1 MLYGRGPELAAIER
15 MLRQAREGTSGALI
29 LLGEPGAGKSSL
41 LAEAAGRATGMRV
54 LHASGVESEGELA
67 FATLHQLLLPVSDR
81 LAQLPTPQ
89 ARALGAALGIRPSAE
104 GDRFLVAVAVLSL
117 LAEVAEDG
125 PLLCVIDDL
134 HWADQSSAAALGFA
148 ARRLMAEGVLLLA
161 AAREGE
167 RGRVPIDGVPVS
179 RIGGLDAASAAALLA
194 ERAGDGLIPQVRDT
208 LVAATGGNP
217 LALAELPA
225 LLSADQLAGRAPLPD
240 PLPVS
245 GGLSRAFAAQVERL
259 AAPVR
264 MLLLLAAA
272 DGGDSGMLLRA
283 AGRVGAGA
291 AELEMAEAAG
301 LLRVEQGTVVFRHPL
316 VRSAVYQGAAAAE
329 RRAAHKALAAALQ
342 GAGHDDRW
350 AWHLAAA
357 SITPDER
364 AAAALE
370 RTAERARQRA
380 GYAGAVSALS
390 RAAEITPDQAERGR
404 RLLAA
409 ADAAWLAGQA
419 ERARALLDRAGQH
432 ELTVAGRAE
441 LAYANGR
448 LSATSGAAEDGYRL
462 LAEAAELTP
471 PEHPDLAARIL
482 LEAAHIPVITG
493 DFGPLREVARHLRG
507 LASGE
512 GGWDSELTQFLTA
525 AERLAG
531 GEVIQG
537 LALLRQAI
545 ERLAAMTDGRQRV
558 LAGLSAIRSGDDA
571 ATLAL
576 AGATVTALRR
586 QGQVAWLP
594 LALQQL
600 AATEALTSSYP
611 AAVADAS
618 EGISLATETGQNFP
632 AAMCRSVLAWVAAVR
647 GDEQC
652 CRDHAQRVLAA
663 DQAAIRPAVGSA
675 MWALGVLDLG
685 MGRPQ
690 QALQRLDQLASS
702 QPFYSVLA
710 HSAGDLVEAAVRA
723 GQPELGEAVLRGE
736 PPGLAWLGELTGHPW
751 ALALTARCRALLAG
765 PAAKAEQHFQEAVH
779 WHAIATRPFEQARTQ
794 LLYGQWLRRARRT
807 RHAREHLRAALET
820 FDPLLATPW
829 AQRARAEL
837 RAAGETASQPTTSG
851 QHQLTPQETQITRMV
866 SDGATNREIAAQL
879 FLSPRTVDYH
889 LHKIFT
895 KLGIRS
901 RVELAHLGHDDSAEV
916 TGPAPKTR

>member
-1 MLYGRGPELAAIER
+1 
-15 MLRQAREGTSGALI
+15 
-29 LLGEPGAGKSSL
+29 
-41 LAEAAGRATGMRV
+41 
-54 LHASGVESEGELA
+54 
-67 FATLHQLLLPVSDR
+67 
-81 LAQLPTPQ
+81 
-89 ARALGAALGIRPSAE
+89 
-104 GDRFLVAVAVLSL
+104 
-117 LAEVAEDG
+117 
-125 PLLCVIDDL
+125 
-134 HWADQSSAAALGFA
+134 
-148 ARRLMAEGVLLLA
+148 VLLLA

-167 RGRVPIDGVPVS
+167 RSRVPIDGVPVS
-179 RIGGLDAASAAALLA
+179 RIGRLDAASAAALLA

-225 LLSADQLAGRAPLPD
+225 LLTADQLAGRAPLPD

-245 GGLSRAFAAQVERL
+245 GDLSRAFAAQVERL

-264 MLLLLAAA
+264 RLLLLAAA

-329 RRAAHKALAAALQ
+329 RRAAHRVLAAALQ

-370 RTAERARQRA
+370 RTAERARHRA

-432 ELTVAGRAE
+432 ELTVVGRAE

-448 LSATSGAAEDGYRL
+448 LSATSGTAEDGYRL

-482 LEAAHIPVITG
+482 LEAAHISVITG
-493 DFGPLREVARHLRG
+493 DFSPLREVARHLRG
-507 LASGE
+507 LASGG

-525 AERLAG
+525 AERLAA

-545 ERLAAMTDGRQRV
+545 ERLAATTDGRQRV
-558 LAGLSAIRSGDDA
+558 LAGLSAVTTGDDA
-571 ATLAL
+571 ATLTL

-594 LALQQL
+594 LALVQL
-600 AATEALTSSYP
+600 AVTEALTSSYP

-632 AAMCRSVLAWVAAVR
+632 AVMCRSVLAWVAAVR

-652 CRDHAQRVLAA
+652 CRGHAQHVLAA
-663 DQAAIRPAVGSA
+663 AGQAAIRPAVNSA
-675 MWALGVLDLG
+675 IWALGVLDLG

-690 QALQRLDQLASS
+690 QALQRLDWLASS
-702 QPFYSVLA
+702 QPRYGVLA
-710 HSAGDLVEAAVRA
+710 HATGDLVEAAVRA

-736 PPGLAWLGELTGHPW
+736 PPGLARLSELTGHPW

-807 RHAREHLRAALET
+807 RHAREHLRAALDT

-837 RAAGETASQPTTSG
+837 RAAGETASQSTTSG

-916 TGPAPKTR
+916 TSPAPKTR